1 MVRDIMQ
8 RFPEQRDAYLAYEI
22 HRRERDRILY
32 ASVRHVTGLHAWS
45 AVKSMLVTGF
55 TIFSLLFALGL
66 AASFANWV
74 QGLQAYKINVPM
86 PLTKG
91 LDFDV
96 GSLVPTS
103 TLIVYAA
110 KLPMIRWQDAVMVAF
125 IVMAIMLLGNIISGY
140 LLWNRTR
147 SIQNGIMDIEDE
159 IKILKS
165 WQ

>member
-1 MVRDIMQ
+1 MSRENLVPPNLLMVRDIMQ

-66 AASFANWV
+66 AASFANWI

-91 LDFDV
+91 LDLDV

-103 TLIVYAA
+103 TIIVYAA
-110 KLPMIRWQDAVMVAF
+110 KLPM
-125 IVMAIMLLGNIISGY
+125 MAIMLLGNIISGY